1 MRRLGRVREHLAAAT
16 ASAVPEEAELG
27 SEVVKV
33 AGGEVHASS
42 GRIGRLRSSSGL
54 SDDEMRENYDRDV
67 SFPLHPSPLQVGLIP
82 LPADAE
88 VLRSQQR

>member
-1 MRRLGRVREHLAAAT
+1 MDAAMRRLGRVREHLAAAT

-54 SDDEMRENYDRDV
+54 SDAEMRENFDRDV
-67 SFPLHPSPLQVGLIP
+67 SFPRTALYK
-82 LPADAE
+82 
-88 VLRSQQR
+88 

>member
-1 MRRLGRVREHLAAAT
+1 MDAVMRRLGRVREHLAAAT

-27 SEVVKV
+27 SGVVKV

-54 SDDEMRENYDRDV
+54 SNAEMQENYDRDV
-67 SFPLHPSPLQVGLIP
+67 SFPLR
-82 LPADAE
+82 PA
-88 VLRSQQR
+88 L

>member
-1 MRRLGRVREHLAAAT
+1 MRRLGRVRAHLAAAT
-16 ASAVPEEAELG
+16 STVREEAELG

-54 SDDEMRENYDRDV
+54 SHAEMRENYDRDV
-67 SFPLHPSPLQVGLIP
+67 SSPRR
-82 LPADAE
+82 PA
-88 VLRSQQR
+88 LYK